1 MRDRAGREEKQNE
14 RQSWQRGETER
25 ETELAERKNKMRDRA
40 NRKDKH
46 NDRQNWQKEET

>member
-14 RQSWQRGETER
+14 RHSWQRG